1 MEETTNIR
9 QFSIDQ
15 TFSEAWV
22 LTKKH
27 FLVFL
32 LLTFVMWFVTS
43 IPSCGQYADYM
54 KLLMENG
61 GAITEELE
69 EMLMATASPAAQIKA
84 SIASIICSIIQSYF
98 ILVLYRLANDAAKGA
113 DVNLT
118 HRLKDSIH
126 GFIFY
131 LVTYISVTICIVIGT
146 FACILPGIFLGIRL
160 WFTPVI
166 AALHPERSFG
176 DCFAQSWN
184 MTKGHFWKLLLLGIV
199 LILLNILGLM
209 CCCVGVVVTSIISY
223 FVTIIAYRTL
233 SGEAEEKAEDFTSD
247 NLTIVS
253 E

>member
-1 MEETTNIR
+1 MEETTSIR

-15 TFSEAWV
+15 TFSQAWV

-27 FLVFL
+27 FPVFL
-32 LLTFVMWFVTS
+32 ALTILIFLIGS
-43 IPSCGQYADYM
+43 IPSGSQYADYV

-61 GAITEELE
+61 GTMTE
-69 EMLMATASPAAQIKA
+69 EMLMATAGPVAQIKT
-84 SIASIICSIIQSYF
+84 SIATIICSIIQSYLT
-98 ILVLYRLANDAAKGA
+98 LVLWRLANDAVKGA

-118 HRLKDSIH
+118 DRLKGGIQ

-131 LVTYISVTICIVIGT
+131 LLTYFAVSISIFIGT
-146 FACILPGIFLGIRL
+146 IACIIPGIILGVRL

-184 MTKGHFWKLLLLGIV
+184 MTKGHFWKLFLLGIV
-199 LILLNILGLM
+199 LILLNILGLL
-209 CCCVGVVVTSIISY
+209 CCCVGVVVTSIITY
-223 FVTIIAYRTL
+223 FVTIIVYRTL

>member
-1 MEETTNIR
+1 MEATNNIR

-15 TFSEAWV
+15 TFSQAWT

-32 LLTFVMWFVTS
+32 ALTFLSFLIGS
-43 IPSCGQYADYM
+43 IPSGGQYADYL

-61 GAITEELE
+61 GTIPE
-69 EMLMATASPAAQIKA
+69 EMLMATASPIEQIKS
-84 SIASIICSIIQSYF
+84 SIATIICTIIQSYF
-98 ILVLYRLANDAAKGA
+98 VLVTYRLANDAAKGA
-113 DVNLT
+113 EVNLAD
-118 HRLKDSIH
+118 RLKGGIH

-131 LVTYISVTICIVIGT
+131 VLTYIVVSICILVGICI
-146 FACILPGIFLGIRL
+146 CILPGIFIGIRL
-160 WFTPVI
+160 WFAPVI
-166 AALHPERSFG
+166 AALHPERSLS

-199 LILLNILGLM
+199 LILLNILGLL
-209 CCCVGVVVTSIISY
+209 CCCVGVVVTNIISY
-223 FVTIIAYRTL
+223 FVTILVYRTL
-233 SGEAEEKAEDFTSD
+233 SGETEEKVENFTSD

>member
-1 MEETTNIR
+1 MEETTSIR

-32 LLTFVMWFVTS
+32 ALTILIFLIGS
-43 IPSCGQYADYM
+43 IPSGSQYADYV

-61 GAITEELE
+61 GTMTE
-69 EMLMATASPAAQIKA
+69 EMLMATAGPVAQIKT
-84 SIASIICSIIQSYF
+84 SIATIICSIIQSYF
-98 ILVLYRLANDAAKGA
+98 VLVLYRLTNDAVKGA
-113 DVNLT
+113 DVNLAD
-118 HRLKDSIH
+118 RLKGGIH

-131 LVTYISVTICIVIGT
+131 LLTSFALSISIFIGT
-146 FACILPGIFLGIRL
+146 LACIIPGIFLGVRL
-160 WFTPVI
+160 WFAPII

-176 DCFAQSWN
+176 DCFDQSWK

>member
-1 MEETTNIR
+1 METRNNLR
-9 QFSIDQ
+9 QLSIDQ
-15 TFSEAWV
+15 TFSQAWG

-32 LLTFVMWFVTS
+32 LLTFVMWLVAF
-43 IPSCGQYADYM
+43 IPSSGQYADYM
-54 KLLMENG
+54 KILMENG
-61 GAITEELE
+61 GTVTE
-69 EMLMATASPAAQIKA
+69 EMLMATASPAEQIKA
-84 SIASIICSIIQSYF
+84 SITSIICSIIQSYF

-113 DVNLT
+113 DVNLAN
-118 HRLKDSIH
+118 RLKDSIH

-131 LVTYISVTICIVIGT
+131 LVTYISVSICIVIGT

-160 WFTPVI
+160 WFAPVI

-184 MTKGHFWKLLLLGIV
+184 ITKGHFWTLLLLGIV
-199 LILLNILGLM
+199 VLLLNILGLM

-233 SGEAEEKAEDFTSD
+233 SGEADEPAEDFTSE
-247 NLTIVS
+247 NLTVVS